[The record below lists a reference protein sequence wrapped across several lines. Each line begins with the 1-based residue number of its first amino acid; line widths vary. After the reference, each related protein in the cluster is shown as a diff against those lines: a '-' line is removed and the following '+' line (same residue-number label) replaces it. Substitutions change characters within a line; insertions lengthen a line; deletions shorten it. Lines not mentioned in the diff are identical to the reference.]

1 MLKMDRRAGGMWRR
15 FAPCINGADAQPPH
29 CGEDKQH
36 VTMYPHIPRFSL
48 GDGVRA
54 MAAGTKGKRKD
65 APEGGSSVE
74 DPRRVLKGTSL
85 ELPAYVWEQARA
97 YLNDKPDMRFR
108 HMVMAGFR
116 ALGLEIDDEDLVAER
131 KRGPAG

>member
-1 MLKMDRRAGGMWRR
+1 
-15 FAPCINGADAQPPH
+15 
-29 CGEDKQH
+29 
-36 VTMYPHIPRFSL
+36 
-48 GDGVRA
+48 

-65 APEGGSSVE
+65 APEGRSAAE

-85 ELPAYVWEQARA
+85 ELPAYVWDQARA